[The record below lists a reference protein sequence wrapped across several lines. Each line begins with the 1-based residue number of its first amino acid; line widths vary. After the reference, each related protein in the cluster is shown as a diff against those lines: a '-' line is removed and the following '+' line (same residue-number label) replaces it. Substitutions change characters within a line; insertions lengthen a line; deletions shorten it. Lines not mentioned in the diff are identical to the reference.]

1 MKLTKV
7 QNGGKNCLSHTG
19 GKKIK
24 KNKTKNKKTHKN
36 NKKGKSKQ
44 TKSKK
49 NKSNKKRRGKKIVMK
64 GGKSIPFSE
73 LGQVYDGATYQVSKV
88 LQSLSTPNMSASS
101 NPENRVVNP
110 STSVQFIRTDEPSYV
125 DNLNLKDIFNKNL

>member
-7 QNGGKNCLSHTG
+7 QNGGNNCISHTG

-24 KNKTKNKKTHKN
+24 KNKTKNKKKTHKN
-36 NKKGKSKQ
+36 NKKGKSK
-44 TKSKK
+44 K
-49 NKSNKKRRGKKIVMK
+49 NKSSKKKRKRPKKIVMK
-64 GGKSIPFSE
+64 GGKSIPFGE

-101 NPENRVVNP
+101 NPENSVVNP
-110 STSVQFIRTDEPSYV
+110 STSVQFIRTEEPSYI